1 LLLSEFRTYR
11 GFARRSLAILAA
23 ASAVLRTSSVD
34 DGVVRV
40 ADTFF
45 IPVRESK
52 AGTLALQTG
61 RLRTGERVGL
71 AFTTEASL
79 LLTMGSAPRWVRL
92 GSQALKD
99 MLAPLGVRHIRVDPV
114 PLRSGSARGLVLE
127 CGSEQRGA
135 A

>member
-1 LLLSEFRTYR
+1 M
-11 GFARRSLAILAA
+11 
-23 ASAVLRTSSVD
+23 SSVE
-34 DGVVRV
+34 DGVVGV

-45 IPVRESK
+45 VPVRESK

-79 LLTMGSAPRWVRL
+79 LLTMGTPPQWVRL
-92 GSQALKD
+92 DGQALKD

-114 PLRSGSARGLVLE
+114 PLRSGTALSLVLGS
-127 CGSEQRGA
+127 GSEQRGA

>member
-1 LLLSEFRTYR
+1 
-11 GFARRSLAILAA
+11 
-23 ASAVLRTSSVD
+23 
-34 DGVVRV
+34 V
-40 ADTFF
+40 ADTFY
-45 IPVRESK
+45 IPVRESR

-79 LLTMGSAPRWVRL
+79 LLTMGSAPQWVRL
-92 GSQALKD
+92 DGQALRE

-114 PLRSGSARGLVLE
+114 PLRSGTILGLVM
-127 CGSEQRGA
+127 GSGSAQRGA

>member
-1 LLLSEFRTYR
+1 
-11 GFARRSLAILAA
+11 
-23 ASAVLRTSSVD
+23 
-34 DGVVRV
+34 VVQV

-79 LLTMGSAPRWVRL
+79 LLTMGSSPRWVRL
-92 GSQALKD
+92 DGQALKD

-114 PLRSGSARGLVLE
+114 PLRSGNARGLVVG
-127 CGSEQRGA
+127 CGSAQRGA

>member
-1 LLLSEFRTYR
+1 M
-11 GFARRSLAILAA
+11 
-23 ASAVLRTSSVD
+23 
-34 DGVVRV
+34 

-79 LLTMGSAPRWVRL
+79 LQTMGSSPQWVRM
-92 GSQALKD
+92 GGQALKD

-114 PLRSGSARGLVLE
+114 PLRSGTARNLVVGSA
-127 CGSEQRGA
+127 SAQRGA